1 MEDITASSQIHE
13 YSLRFVIL
21 SVLVC
26 LLLPGF
32 GQEFH
37 TKDKKAIKLYEKS
50 EEQFKARDFEGGIKS
65 LDQAIQRDG
74 DFAEAYLKLAGVYN
88 FLRVEDAAFANY
100 EKYYQVIPK
109 SDIIPGVARGIAIRY
124 YRRGQYDK
132 AEEVLRFFVED
143 QKAKGLSNGDSL
155 LIKSIQFA
163 IASVAKPFAQDIE
176 RLSDSINRFPLQ
188 YFPVLTI
195 DNQTMVYTRRN
206 GTGIQFDEDIVIA
219 TKTNDQWS
227 AASGIAPTV
236 NTQYNEG
243 ACSISADGRT
253 LIFTSCEGRTSFG
266 SCDLYSVI
274 REGEEWGKPKNL
286 GKTVNSSSWDSQPSL
301 SADGKT
307 LYFVSNRPGG
317 YGKRDIWVTRQ
328 KDGEWGKPEN
338 LGPGINTNQDEATP
352 FIHFNGKSLFFASQ
366 GHIGLGGFDIYVS
379 ERMGNQWSVPYN
391 LGYPTNDF
399 EDQSGLFITAD
410 GKTAYYTD
418 ESERRSEI
426 FSFKIQTDTLISN
439 KASYLTGL
447 ITNEETSQPIEAK
460 LELYDLVTQEKLY
473 STTSDPIT
481 GRYFMALFEG
491 GEFGAYASADG
502 FLFEDFQFDLQSST
516 DLRPDTLNISLNPL
530 RSGETIIL
538 ENVYFEFDSY
548 ALIEK
553 SKSELELVFE
563 FLQKNNALQVEI
575 GGHTDAS
582 GTAAYN
588 QELSEKR
595 AKSVFDFLVEMGV
608 PPAQMKYMGY
618 GSQYPVTQNNKESDN
633 SKNRR
638 IEFRILG
645 TLDN

>member
-1 MEDITASSQIHE
+1 MEDIAASSQVHE
-13 YSLRFVIL
+13 YSLKYTIL
-21 SVLVC
+21 IGLLCVLMPC
-26 LLLPGF
+26 F
-32 GQEFH
+32 GQNLH
-37 TKDKKAIKLYEKS
+37 TKDKKAIKMYEKS

-65 LDQAIQRDG
+65 LEQAIQRDG

-88 FLRVEDAAFANY
+88 FLRVEEAAFTNY
-100 EKYYQVIPK
+100 ESYYKVIPK
-109 SDIIPGVARGIAIRY
+109 ADIIPEVARGIAIRY
-124 YRRGQYDK
+124 FKRGQYDLARK
-132 AEEVLRFFVED
+132 VLQYYIED
-143 QKAKGLSNGDSL
+143 QQGKGLSNGDSL
-155 LIKSIQFA
+155 LLKSIRFA
-163 IASVAKPFAQDIE
+163 ITSIANPLTQEIQ
-176 RLSDSINRFPLQ
+176 RLSDSINRFSLQ

-195 DNQTMVYTRRN
+195 DNQTMVYTRRR

-219 TKTNDQWS
+219 KKDNDLWS
-227 AASGIAPTV
+227 AASSIAPTV
-236 NTQYNEG
+236 NTQFNEG

-253 LIFTSCEGRTSFG
+253 LIFTSCEGRQSFG
-266 SCDLYSVI
+266 SCDLYYVT

-328 KDGEWGKPEN
+328 KDGNWTKPEN

-366 GHIGLGGFDIYVS
+366 GHVGLGGFDIYVS
-379 ERMGNQWSVPYN
+379 ERIRDQWSVPYN

-418 ESERRSEI
+418 ESEERSEI
-426 FSFKIQTDTLISN
+426 FTFKIQSDSLISN

-447 ITNEETSQPIEAK
+447 ITNKETSQPIEAK

-502 FLFEDFQFDLQSST
+502 FLFEDFQFDLQSSK
-516 DLRPDTLNISLNPL
+516 DLKPDTLNISLNPL

-548 ALIEK
+548 ALANK
-553 SKSELELVFE
+553 SKSELELVFQ
-563 FLQKNNALQVEI
+563 FLQKNKTLQVEI
-575 GGHTDAS
+575 AGHTDAS
-582 GTAAYN
+582 GSAAYN
-588 QELSEKR
+588 LELSDKR
-595 AKSVFDFLVEMGV
+595 AKSVFDFLVERGI
-608 PPAQMKYMGY
+608 PETQMEYVGY
-618 GSQYPVTQNNKESDN
+618 GSQYPVEQNKEQPDS
-633 SKNRR
+633 SMNRR

-645 TLDN
+645 TLGK